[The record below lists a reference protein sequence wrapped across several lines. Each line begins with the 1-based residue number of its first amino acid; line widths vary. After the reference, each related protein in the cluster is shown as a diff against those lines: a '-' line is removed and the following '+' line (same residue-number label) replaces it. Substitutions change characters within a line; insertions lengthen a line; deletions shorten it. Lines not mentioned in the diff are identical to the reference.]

1 MSTASSDAASDTTA
15 GKWLDVCDYDR
26 LVPER
31 GVAVLLPDGRQAAV
45 FRLLDGSLHA
55 VDHRDPTSG
64 ANVMARGIVGS
75 RGEVP
80 TLASPMYK
88 EVYDLRTGRCLDDP
102 WLRLGIRPV
111 RVRDGVVE
119 VGLAELPVA
128 DLTGAPAE
136 GP

>member
-1 MSTASSDAASDTTA
+1 MTAVSSDAASDTRA
-15 GKWLDVCDYDR
+15 QGWLDVCDYER

-55 VDHRDPTSG
+55 VDHRDPRSG

-75 RGEVP
+75 RGEAP

-88 EVYDLRTGRCLDDP
+88 EVYDLRSGRCLDDP
-102 WLRLGIRPV
+102 SLCLGIRPV
-111 RVRDGVVE
+111 RVREGVVE

-128 DLTGAPAE
+128 DLTDAPAE

>member
-1 MSTASSDAASDTTA
+1 MTVSDTTSDHDVS
-15 GKWLDVCDYDR
+15 WVDVCDYRR
-26 LVPER
+26 LTPER
-31 GVAVLLPDGRQAAV
+31 GVAVLLPDGRQVAL

-55 VDHRDPTSG
+55 VDHRDPRSG

-88 EVYDLRTGRCLDDP
+88 EVYDLRTGQCLDDP
-102 WLRLGIRPV
+102 ALQLALHTV

-119 VGLAELPVA
+119 VGPAELPGA
-128 DLTGAPAE
+128 GRTGDRAE

>member
-1 MSTASSDAASDTTA
+1 MRSPTSDSSSDITVQ
-15 GKWLDVCDYDR
+15 GWVDVCDYER
-26 LVPER
+26 LTPER

-55 VDHRDPTSG
+55 VDHRDPRSG

-75 RGEVP
+75 RGEAP

-102 WLRLGIRPV
+102 ALHLAVHAV

-119 VGLAELPVA
+119 VAPAGRRPDGA
-128 DLTGAPAE
+128 TGDRAE